1 MKSKN
6 KSLALVLFAICW
18 GATQTSL
25 GLAEEYV
32 QVAALMDIRT
42 QFSDGAHSLEYL
54 VGLARERNFEVL
66 FVTDHDRIA
75 VEYGIW
81 PFRHILKKRVEKPS
95 INKTGAEKY
104 LKMIESASKKFPDM
118 ILIPGAESAPFYYW
132 EGSWFNKNLTVC
144 DWERHLIIVGLEKP
158 GDYRNLPIL
167 NNGSSKEYVFK
178 SFSAGLFVTLIPLAL
193 GLVMM
198 RRRGKIRY
206 FGLAVMALTLLLVVN
221 NHLFRSSPYDQY
233 HGSQGVAPYQL
244 VIDYV
249 NSRGGMAF
257 WNHPETHSGLGN
269 IGPVSKKTLSYPE
282 VLVESKNYT
291 GFAALYGD
299 TITVTEPG
307 NLWDQ
312 VLMEYCLGR
321 REKPAWGI
329 STADFHEEGGAGEKL
344 GKYPT
349 ILLIKNKTKESILDA
364 LKKGRMYASRGLGDA
379 TRLILEDFS
388 VSDSKTL
395 QKGIMG
401 EEISVNGYPT
411 INIFVSIAGS
421 TEKNPITVRLI
432 RSGKLLRTFSGE
444 TPLNIIFTDEFYEP
458 GQKIY
463 YRLEAEDRKGRK
475 LVSNP
480 VFAKFQPRRG

>member
-1 MKSKN
+1 MITKN
-6 KSLALVLFAICW
+6 KSLALALVAICW

-66 FVTDHDRIA
+66 FVTDHDRI
-75 VEYGIW
+75 VLEYGIW
-81 PFRHILKKRVEKPS
+81 PLGHILKKRVEKPS

-132 EGSWFNKNLTVC
+132 EGSYFKKNLTVC

-158 GDYRNLPIL
+158 EDYRNLPIL
-167 NNGSSKEYVFK
+167 HNGSSPKYVLQ
-178 SFSAGLFVTLIPLAL
+178 SFSAGFFITLIPLAF
-193 GLVMM
+193 GLVLI

-233 HGSQGVAPYQL
+233 HGSQGIAPYQL

-257 WNHPETHSGLGN
+257 WNHPETLSGVGSL
-269 IGPVSKKTLSYPE
+269 GPVYKKTLPYPS
-282 VLVESKNYT
+282 VLAESKNYT

-344 GKYPT
+344 GNFPT
-349 ILLIKNKTKESILDA
+349 IFLVKNKTKESILDA
-364 LKKGRMYASRGLGDA
+364 LKRGRMYASRGFGDA
-379 TRLILEDFS
+379 PRLILEDFS
-388 VSDSKTL
+388 VSDSETQK
-395 QKGIMG
+395 KGIMG
-401 EEISVNGYPT
+401 EEISVKGSPT
-411 INIFVSIAGS
+411 IHIRVSGAPPAG
-421 TEKNPITVRLI
+421 KNSLSVRLI
-432 RSGKLLRTFSGE
+432 RSGRLLKTFSGE
-444 TPLNIIFTDEFYEP
+444 IPFSLNFTDEFPEP
-458 GQKIY
+458 RKGSY
-463 YRLEAEDRKGRK
+463 YRLEAEDGKGRK
-475 LVSNP
+475 LISNP
-480 VFAKFQPRRG
+480 VFVTFQARRD

>member
-1 MKSKN
+1 M
-6 KSLALVLFAICW
+6 FAIGW

-66 FVTDHDRIA
+66 FVTDHDRM
-75 VEYGIW
+75 VLEYGIW
-81 PFRHILKKRVEKPS
+81 PLRHILKKRVEKPS

-104 LKMIESASKKFPDM
+104 LKMIESASRKFPDM
-118 ILIPGAESAPFYYW
+118 ILIPGAETAPFYYW
-132 EGSWFNKNLTVC
+132 EGSYFKKNLTVH

-158 GDYRNLPIL
+158 EDYRNLPIL
-167 NNGSSKEYVFK
+167 HNGSSPKYVLQ
-178 SFSAGLFVTLIPLAL
+178 SFSAGFFVTLIPLAL
-193 GLVMM
+193 GLAMI

-233 HGSQGVAPYQL
+233 HGSQGIAPYQL

-257 WNHPETHSGLGN
+257 WNHPETLSGVGSL
-269 IGPVSKKTLSYPE
+269 GPVYKKTLPYPN
-282 VLVESKNYT
+282 VLAESKNYT
-291 GFAALYGD
+291 GFAALYGN

-344 GKYPT
+344 GNFPT
-349 ILLIKNKTKESILDA
+349 IFLVKDKTKESILDA
-364 LKKGRMYASRGLGDA
+364 LKKGRMYAFRGSVDA
-379 TRLILEDFS
+379 ARLILEDFS
-388 VSDSKTL
+388 VSDSETSR
-395 QKGIMG
+395 KGIMG
-401 EEISVNGYPT
+401 EEITVNSYPT
-411 INIFVSIAGS
+411 INIRVSGAPPA
-421 TEKNPITVRLI
+421 EKKFSFGPLDSLRPTVKNFLRQNPFQR
-432 RSGKLLRTFSGE
+432 
-444 TPLNIIFTDEFYEP
+444 EFF
-458 GQKIY
+458 G
-463 YRLEAEDRKGRK
+463 
-475 LVSNP
+475 
-480 VFAKFQPRRG
+480 